1 MSLNKNL
8 FNIVFLLLFATTSF
22 CQMTN
27 KEFNDSIRTKI
38 YSYPDDVIKLSKKFL
53 LEADFS
59 NKKDI
64 VDAYSALGVAHEIKN
79 NIDSTLY
86 YYYKALNLVE
96 EPNQVIQF
104 KYSIAGIF
112 LREKSYQDALELYN
126 QSLLLAKQSNS
137 QEAVNK
143 INRKI
148 AIIRNEI
155 GQVGEAVR
163 LLKEIYLDS
172 KSANDVDLK
181 FIRKDLIEAYLKNK
195 NFKESE
201 SLINEGI
208 TEAKAD
214 NNKEFLFY
222 MNSLLAKSYLF
233 QARPNEAMQSINLTL
248 EIAKYLKNQE
258 FIDESYFLQAEI
270 YLQSKSYSN
279 AIEALKK
286 TNTSDK
292 TKSSEQLSK
301 YYKLMAEAYKELDS
315 MNISNNYLQ
324 RYIEEKDKVS
334 SKRLYA
340 LEKIHDISLN
350 EEVSKKE
357 IQAKKKSY
365 WIVTSLVLLALIIIF
380 IARYFR
386 IKARNQ
392 KRFDAL
398 MDKITAY
405 ENSNKVKADQDLEAS
420 KEQEKQ
426 VPLTKPEATPSIIH
440 VDKKDKN
447 NQEKDLE
454 EIEKE
459 QEDTT
464 FSIDDEKV
472 DEILKKI
479 QTLEDKMYFL
489 RQDCTLHNMAKK
501 LKTNTSYLS
510 KIINTHLDKSFSTYI
525 NELRINYAILE
536 LKSNKKL
543 QAYSV
548 KGIAEEMGYKNADSF
563 SRYFKSATGIT
574 PSVYLDKIK
583 NVK

>member
-1 MSLNKNL
+1 
-8 FNIVFLLLFATTSF
+8 
-22 CQMTN
+22 MTN

-222 MNSLLAKSYLF
+222 MNSLLAKSYLL

-270 YLQSKSYSN
+270 YLLSKSYSN

-405 ENSNKVKADQDLEAS
+405 ENSNKVKADQDLETS

-426 VPLTKPEATPSIIH
+426 VPLTKPETTPSIIH